1 MVKINNDQI
10 EQIRRVAEN
19 YYSQGD
25 YYCSEAVVK
34 AVVEGF
40 GCEIPHEIVA
50 MASGFP
56 VGIGGAGCTCGAISG
71 GVMAIGYFFGR
82 SEAKSDRVLKSMS
95 LSKELYDGFISK
107 NRNSCC
113 KILTRNMQKGSE
125 EHLCQCVQLTGEVT
139 EAVAKIINKNL

>member
-40 GCEIPHEIVA
+40 GGEIPHEIVA

-56 VGIGGAGCTCGAISG
+56 VGIGGAECTCGAISG
-71 GVMAIGYFFGR
+71 GVMLLDIFLGDLRQNPIGF
-82 SEAKSDRVLKSMS
+82 
-95 LSKELYDGFISK
+95 
-107 NRNSCC
+107 
-113 KILTRNMQKGSE
+113 
-125 EHLCQCVQLTGEVT
+125 
-139 EAVAKIINKNL
+139 